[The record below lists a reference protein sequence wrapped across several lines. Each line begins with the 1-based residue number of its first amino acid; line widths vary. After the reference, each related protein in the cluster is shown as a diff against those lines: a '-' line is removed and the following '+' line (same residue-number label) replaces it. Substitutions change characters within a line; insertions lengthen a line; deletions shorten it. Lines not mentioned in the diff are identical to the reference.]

1 MKNVSTSA
9 KPLKPASSKFKW
21 LVILGGAIGVILTG
35 VGLYQV
41 LGSQVLQSK
50 SAAQEQP
57 IALSEIGTVILYWN
71 DLLTKLI

>member
-1 MKNVSTSA
+1 LKSTNN
-9 KPLKPASSKFKW
+9 KFKQ
-21 LVILGGAIGVILTG
+21 LIILGGAIGVILAG

-57 IALSEIGTVILYWN
+57 IALSEIKTVILYWN